1 MSGIVELR
9 DRVNSQ
15 LPVLPVPG
23 MLLPLLVAFAAC
35 TVGPDYEPPDLTT
48 TVPDQWHSA
57 VETEMTADT
66 TDLEMWWLTFNDSL
80 LTDLIRRAEFGNL
93 DLQAAVGRV
102 AEARAIRGIASGK
115 YWPDIVLG
123 GAYNYQKISENGLTG
138 AANSQPDDGGDGGG
152 NPLLEDPIDSWVF
165 GLDMRWEIDLFGR
178 IRRTVEASDA
188 QLQASVEDYRDV
200 LVTLYAEVGSA
211 YVDARAFQTRLDFAQ
226 QNVES
231 QRNSLELTR
240 DRFNAGLT
248 SALDVAQAEQNLA
261 QTESTI
267 PSLEI
272 GLEASLNRLAV
283 LLGDAPGALHE
294 ELQAYTGL
302 PEPDDKIAYGIPAD
316 LLRRRP
322 DIRQS
327 ERLLASQ
334 TARIGI
340 ATADLY
346 PTLSLGGS
354 IGMEA
359 LDFEDLAKGSSLFW
373 SLVPQISWPIFTGGK
388 IQNRIRAEEA
398 RTQQALAAYEQ
409 TVLGALEEV
418 QNALVAYGQEKQRK
432 DRLLEAVH
440 ASQRAVDLVET
451 QYVSGLTNFQNFL
464 DAQRSLF
471 RQQDELAQSAGQV
484 VNNLITLNRSLG
496 GGWAPGQAGVTAA
509 AAAGETPPPPVG
521 GDR

>member
-1 MSGIVELR
+1 MSTSRSRFPRYFISLV
-9 DRVNSQ
+9 
-15 LPVLPVPG
+15 
-23 MLLPLLVAFAAC
+23 MLTSAC

-48 TVPDQWHSA
+48 TVPDQWHTV
-57 VETEMTADT
+57 VETEMAADT
-66 TDLEMWWLTFNDSL
+66 TDLEMWWISLNDSL

-102 AEARAIRGIASGK
+102 AEARAIRGIARGG
-115 YWPDIVLG
+115 YWPDIFLG
-123 GAYNYQKISENGLTG
+123 GAYSYQKLSENGLQG
-138 AANSQPDDGGDGGG
+138 AASATPPGEGGDEASSA
-152 NPLLEDPIDSWVF
+152 LLADPFDSWIF

-188 QLQASVEDYRDV
+188 RLQASVEDYRDV

-211 YVDARAFQTRLDFAQ
+211 YVDARTFQTRLDFAR
-226 QNVES
+226 QNVQS
-231 QRNSLELTR
+231 QQYSLELTR
-240 DRFNAGLT
+240 DRFRAGLT
-248 SALDVAQAEQNLA
+248 SGLDVAQAEQNLA

-267 PSLEI
+267 PRLEI
-272 GLEASLNRLAV
+272 GLEVALNRLAV
-283 LLGDAPGALHE
+283 LLGEAPGALHD
-294 ELQAYTGL
+294 ELRTDTGL
-302 PEPDDKIAYGIPAD
+302 PDPDDKVAYGIPAD

-354 IGMEA
+354 VGLEA
-359 LDFEDLAKGSSLFW
+359 LDFEDLSEGTSLFW
-373 SLVPQISWPIFTGGK
+373 SIVPQISWPIFTGGK
-388 IQNRIRAEEA
+388 IRNQIRAEEA
-398 RTQQALAAYEQ
+398 RTQQALAAYEL
-409 TVLGALEEV
+409 TVLAALEEV
-418 QNALVAYGQEKQRK
+418 QNALVAYGQEKVRR
-432 DRLLEAVH
+432 DRLLEAVQ

-451 QYVSGLTNFQNFL
+451 QYLSGLTNFQNFL

-471 RQQDELAQSAGQV
+471 RQQDELAESAGEV
-484 VNNLITLNRSLG
+484 VNNLITLNRALG
-496 GGWAPGQAGVTAA
+496 GGWAPGRPGATAA
-509 AAAGETPPPPVG
+509 AATGEAPPPRAG

>member
-1 MSGIVELR
+1 MTRSR
-9 DRVNSQ
+9 ARP
-15 LPVLPVPG
+15 PVWLAAVS
-23 MLLPLLVAFAAC
+23 LLAAC
-35 TVGPDYEPPDLTT
+35 TVGPDYEPPDFTAE
-48 TVPDQWHSA
+48 TVPDRWRTA
-57 VETEMTADT
+57 VETEMQADT
-66 TDLEMWWLTFNDSL
+66 TDLEMWWVSFNDSL
-80 LTDLIRRAEFGNL
+80 LTELIRRSEFGNL

-102 AEARAIRGIASGK
+102 AEARAIRGVAKGG

-123 GAYNYQKISENGLTG
+123 GAYSYQKLSENGLQG
-138 AANSQPDDGGDGGG
+138 AQIGQPGDGGEEG
-152 NPLLEDPIDSWVF
+152 ASSLLSDPFDSWTT
-165 GLDMRWEIDLFGR
+165 GLSLSWEIDLFGR
-178 IRRTVEASDA
+178 IRRTVEAADS

-211 YVDARAFQTRLDFAQ
+211 YVDARAFQTRLDFAT
-226 QNVES
+226 QNVS
-231 QRNSLELTR
+231 AQQSSLELTR

-283 LLGDAPGALHE
+283 LLGEAPGSLHD
-294 ELQAYTGL
+294 ELQAYAGL
-302 PEPDDKIAYGIPAD
+302 PRPDDMVAYGIPAD

-322 DIRQS
+322 DVRQA

-346 PTLSLGGS
+346 PTLSLGGTV
-354 IGMEA
+354 GLEA
-359 LDFEDLAKGSSLFW
+359 LDFDDLGDGGSVFW
-373 SLVPQISWPIFTGGK
+373 SIVPKISWPIFTGGK
-388 IQNRIRAEEA
+388 IRNRIRAEEA

-409 TVLGALEEV
+409 TVLRALEEV
-418 QNALVAYGQEKQRK
+418 QNALVAYGQEKVRR
-432 DRLLEAVH
+432 DRLLEAVD

-451 QYVSGLTNFQNFL
+451 QYLSGLTNFQNFL
-464 DAQRSLF
+464 DSQRSLF
-471 RQQDELAQSAGQV
+471 RQQDELAESAGQV
-484 VNNLITLNRSLG
+484 VNNLITLNRALG
-496 GGWAPGQAGVTAA
+496 GGWSPGRAEMTAA
-509 AAAGETPPPPVG
+509 AAAGETHGPPAG

>member
-1 MSGIVELR
+1 MLGIGHLR
-9 DRVNSQ
+9 VRVNPQ
-15 LPVLPVPG
+15 IRVLPVPAL
-23 MLLPLLVAFAAC
+23 LLPLLAAFAAC

-48 TVPDQWHSA
+48 TVPDQWHLA

-102 AEARAIRGIASGK
+102 AEARAIRGVAKGG
-115 YWPDIVLG
+115 YWPDIGLG
-123 GAYNYQKISENGLTG
+123 GAYSYQKLSENGLQG
-138 AANSQPDDGGDGGG
+138 AQAGQPGDEGDL
-152 NPLLEDPIDSWVF
+152 NPLLAEPFDSWVF
-165 GLDMRWEIDLFGR
+165 GLDMSWEIDLFGR

-211 YVDARAFQTRLDFAQ
+211 YVDSRAFQTRLDFAQ

-231 QRNSLELTR
+231 QRSSLELTR

-272 GLEASLNRLAV
+272 GLEVSLNRLAV
-283 LLGDAPGALHE
+283 LLGDAPGALHV
-294 ELQAYTGL
+294 ELKAHAGL
-302 PEPDDKIAYGIPAD
+302 PRPDDKVAYGIPAD

-346 PTLSLGGS
+346 PTLSLGGT

-359 LDFEDLAKGSSLFW
+359 LDFEDLAEGSSLFW

-409 TVLGALEEV
+409 TVLRALEEV
-418 QNALVAYGQEKQRK
+418 QNALVAYGQEKQRR
-432 DRLLEAVH
+432 DRLLDAVR